1 MNYSELLS
9 SFLIDLQSL
18 YRKNVSIS
26 GASFPQILAL
36 SIIPDDGIEMSA
48 LSKKIGIDNSTAT
61 RLVMGLEKKGW
72 VNRRSATYDKRVIQV
87 TLTKDG
93 DEIQIQ
99 LERQFDSLGAAIE
112 REVDPLDRNEMI
124 EYVSS
129 LHWIL
134 SKLILKNDKLV

>member
-18 YRKNVSIS
+18 YRKNVSIN

-72 VNRRSATYDKRVIQV
+72 VNRRTANYDKRVIQV
-87 TLTKDG
+87 ALTQDG
-93 DEIQIQ
+93 DEIQTQ
-99 LERQFDSLGAAIE
+99 LEQQFDSLGAAIE

-124 EYVSS
+124 EYISS

-134 SKLILKNDKLV
+134 SKLILKNDKIV

>member
-9 SFLIDLQSL
+9 SFLVDLQSV
-18 YRKNVSIS
+18 YRSNINIE
-26 GASFPQILAL
+26 GASFPQVLAI

-72 VNRRSATYDKRVIQV
+72 VNRRSANYDKRVIQV
-87 TLTKDG
+87 ALTQEG
-93 DEIQIQ
+93 DKIQTQ
-99 LERQFDSLGAAIE
+99 LEQQFDLLGAAIE

-129 LHWIL
+129 LHWVL
-134 SKLILKNDKLV
+134 SKLILKKDKIV

>member
-72 VNRRSATYDKRVIQV
+72 VNRRSANYDKRVIQV
-87 TLTKDG
+87 ALTQDG
-93 DEIQIQ
+93 DEIQTQ
-99 LERQFDSLGAAIE
+99 LEQQFDSLGAAIE

-134 SKLILKNDKLV
+134 SKLILKNDKIV

>member
-18 YRKNVSIS
+18 HRKNISIN

-72 VNRRSATYDKRVIQV
+72 VNRRSANYDKRVIQV
-87 TLTKDG
+87 ALTKDG
-93 DEIQIQ
+93 EEIQTQ
-99 LERQFDSLGAAIE
+99 LEQQFDSLGAAIE

-124 EYVSS
+124 EYISS

-134 SKLILKNDKLV
+134 SKLILKNDKIV

>member
-1 MNYSELLS
+1 MNYSEILS

-72 VNRRSATYDKRVIQV
+72 VNRRTANYDKRVIQV
-87 TLTKDG
+87 ALTQDG
-93 DEIQIQ
+93 DEIQTE
-99 LERQFDSLGAAIE
+99 LEQQFDSLGAAIE
-112 REVDPLDRNEMI
+112 KEVDPLDRNEMI

-134 SKLILKNDKLV
+134 SKLILKNDKIV

>member
-36 SIIPDDGIEMSA
+36 SIIPDAGIEMSA

-72 VNRRSATYDKRVIQV
+72 VNRRTANYDKRVIQV
-87 TLTKDG
+87 ALTQDG
-93 DEIQIQ
+93 DEIQTQ
-99 LERQFDSLGAAIE
+99 LEQQFDSLGAAIE

-134 SKLILKNDKLV
+134 SKLILKNDKIV

>member
-1 MNYSELLS
+1 MLW
-9 SFLIDLQSL
+9 D
-18 YRKNVSIS
+18 
-26 GASFPQILAL
+26 
-36 SIIPDDGIEMSA
+36 
-48 LSKKIGIDNSTAT
+48 SK
-61 RLVMGLEKKGW
+61 KKGW

-134 SKLILKNDKLV
+134 SKLILKNDKIV

>member
-26 GASFPQILAL
+26 GASFPQIMAL

-134 SKLILKNDKLV
+134 SKLILKNDKIV

>member
-72 VNRRSATYDKRVIQV
+72 VNRRTANYDKRVIQV
-87 TLTKDG
+87 TLTQDG
-93 DEIQIQ
+93 DEIQTQ
-99 LERQFDSLGAAIE
+99 LEQQFDSLGAAIE
-112 REVDPLDRNEMI
+112 KEVDPLDRNEMI

-129 LHWIL
+129 LH
-134 SKLILKNDKLV
+134 

>member
-1 MNYSELLS
+1 MNYSEILS

-72 VNRRSATYDKRVIQV
+72 VNRRTANYDKRVIQV
-87 TLTKDG
+87 ALTQDG
-93 DEIQIQ
+93 DEIQTQ

-112 REVDPLDRNEMI
+112 KEVDPLDRNEMI

-134 SKLILKNDKLV
+134 SKLILKNDKIV

>member
-1 MNYSELLS
+1 MNYSEILS

-26 GASFPQILAL
+26 GASFPQIMAL

-134 SKLILKNDKLV
+134 SKLILKNDKIV

>member
-9 SFLIDLQSL
+9 SFLVDLQSV
-18 YRKNVSIS
+18 YRNNINIE
-26 GASFPQILAL
+26 GASFPQVLAI

-48 LSKKIGIDNSTAT
+48 LSKRIGIDNSTAT

-72 VNRRSATYDKRVIQV
+72 VNRRSANYDKRVIQV
-87 TLTKDG
+87 TLTQEG
-93 DEIQIQ
+93 DEIQTQ
-99 LERQFDSLGAAIE
+99 LEQQFDLLGAAIE

-134 SKLILKNDKLV
+134 SKMILKNDKLV

>member
-1 MNYSELLS
+1 MNYSEILS

-72 VNRRSATYDKRVIQV
+72 VNRLSANYDKRVIQV
-87 TLTKDG
+87 ALTKDG
-93 DEIQIQ
+93 DEIQTQ
-99 LERQFDSLGAAIE
+99 LEQQFDSLGAAIE

-134 SKLILKNDKLV
+134 SKLILKNDKIV

>member
-18 YRKNVSIS
+18 YRKNVCIS

-36 SIIPDDGIEMSA
+36 SIIPDDGIEMTA

-72 VNRRSATYDKRVIQV
+72 VNRRSANYDKRVIQV

-93 DEIQIQ
+93 EEIQTQ
-99 LERQFDSLGAAIE
+99 LEQQFDSLGAAIE

-134 SKLILKNDKLV
+134 SKLILKNDKIV

>member
-18 YRKNVSIS
+18 YRKNISIN

-72 VNRRSATYDKRVIQV
+72 VIRRSADYDKRVIQV
-87 TLTKDG
+87 ALTQDG
-93 DEIQIQ
+93 DEIQTQ
-99 LERQFDSLGAAIE
+99 LEQQFDSIGAAIE
-112 REVDPLDRNEMI
+112 KEVDPLDRNEMI
-124 EYVSS
+124 EYISS

-134 SKLILKNDKLV
+134 SKLILKNDKIV

>member
-1 MNYSELLS
+1 MNYSEILS

-18 YRKNVSIS
+18 YRKNVSIN

-134 SKLILKNDKLV
+134 SKLILKNDKIV

>member
-1 MNYSELLS
+1 MNYGELLS
-9 SFLIDLQSL
+9 SFLVDLQSV
-18 YRKNVSIS
+18 YRNNINIE
-26 GASFPQILAL
+26 GASFPQVLAI

-61 RLVMGLEKKGW
+61 RLVIGLEKKGW
-72 VNRRSATYDKRVIQV
+72 VNRRSANYDKRVIQV
-87 TLTKDG
+87 ALTQEG
-93 DEIQIQ
+93 DKIQTQ
-99 LERQFDSLGAAIE
+99 LEQQFDSLGAAIE

-134 SKLILKNDKLV
+134 SKLILKNDKIV

>member
-72 VNRRSATYDKRVIQV
+72 VNRRTANYDKRVIQV
-87 TLTKDG
+87 ALTQDG
-93 DEIQIQ
+93 DEIQTE
-99 LERQFDSLGAAIE
+99 LEQQFDSLGAAIE
-112 REVDPLDRNEMI
+112 KEVDPLDRNEMI
-124 EYVSS
+124 EHVSS

>member
-1 MNYSELLS
+1 MNYSEILS

-72 VNRRSATYDKRVIQV
+72 VNRRTANYDKRVIQV
-87 TLTKDG
+87 ALTQDG
-93 DEIQIQ
+93 DEIQTQ

-134 SKLILKNDKLV
+134 SKLILKNDKIV

>member
-1 MNYSELLS
+1 MNYSEILS

-72 VNRRSATYDKRVIQV
+72 VNRRSANYDKRVIQV

-112 REVDPLDRNEMI
+112 KEVDPLDRNEMI

-134 SKLILKNDKLV
+134 SKLILKNDKIV

>member
-1 MNYSELLS
+1 MNYSEILS

-72 VNRRSATYDKRVIQV
+72 VNRRTANYDKRVIQV
-87 TLTKDG
+87 ALTQDG
-93 DEIQIQ
+93 DEIQTQ
-99 LERQFDSLGAAIE
+99 LEQQFDSLGAAIE
-112 REVDPLDRNEMI
+112 KEVDPLDRNEMI

-134 SKLILKNDKLV
+134 SKLILKNDKIV

>member
-18 YRKNVSIS
+18 YRKNVSIN

-72 VNRRSATYDKRVIQV
+72 VNRRSANYDKRVIQV
-87 TLTKDG
+87 ALTQDG
-93 DEIQIQ
+93 DEIQTQ
-99 LERQFDSLGAAIE
+99 LEQQFDSLGAAIE

-134 SKLILKNDKLV
+134 SKLILKNDKIV

>member
-72 VNRRSATYDKRVIQV
+72 VNRRTANYDKRVIQV
-87 TLTKDG
+87 TLTQDG
-93 DEIQIQ
+93 DEIQAQ
-99 LERQFDSLGAAIE
+99 LEQQFDSLGAAIE

-124 EYVSS
+124 EYISS

-134 SKLILKNDKLV
+134 SKLILKNDKIV

>member
-1 MNYSELLS
+1 MNYREILS
-9 SFLIDLQSL
+9 SFLTALQRL

-61 RLVMGLEKKGW
+61 RLIMGLEKKGW

-134 SKLILKNDKLV
+134 SKLILKNDKIV

>member
-36 SIIPDDGIEMSA
+36 SIIPDAGIEMSA

-134 SKLILKNDKLV
+134 SKLILKNDKIV

>member
-72 VNRRSATYDKRVIQV
+72 VNRRSANYDKRVIQV
-87 TLTKDG
+87 TLTQDG
-93 DEIQIQ
+93 DEIQTE
-99 LERQFDSLGAAIE
+99 LEQQFDSLGAAIE
-112 REVDPLDRNEMI
+112 KEVDPLDRNEMI

-134 SKLILKNDKLV
+134 SKLILKNDKIV

>member
-72 VNRRSATYDKRVIQV
+72 VNRRSANYDKRVIQV
-87 TLTKDG
+87 TLTQAG
-93 DEIQIQ
+93 DEIQTQ
-99 LERQFDSLGAAIE
+99 LEQQFDSLGAAIE

>member
-72 VNRRSATYDKRVIQV
+72 VNRRSANYDKRVIQV
-87 TLTKDG
+87 ALTPDG
-93 DEIQIQ
+93 DEIQTQ
-99 LERQFDSLGAAIE
+99 LEQQFDLLGAAIE

-134 SKLILKNDKLV
+134 SKLILKNEKLV

>member
-1 MNYSELLS
+1 MNYSEILS

-36 SIIPDDGIEMSA
+36 SIIPDDGIEMSV

-72 VNRRSATYDKRVIQV
+72 VNRRTANYDKRVIQV
-87 TLTKDG
+87 ALTQDG
-93 DEIQIQ
+93 DEIQTQ
-99 LERQFDSLGAAIE
+99 LEQQFDSLGAAIE

-134 SKLILKNDKLV
+134 SKLILKNDKIV

>member
-18 YRKNVSIS
+18 YRKNVSIN

-72 VNRRSATYDKRVIQV
+72 VNRHSANYDKRVIQV
-87 TLTKDG
+87 ALTQDG
-93 DEIQIQ
+93 DEIQTQ
-99 LERQFDSLGAAIE
+99 LEQQFDSIGAAIE

>member
-36 SIIPDDGIEMSA
+36 SIIPDAGIEMSA

-72 VNRRSATYDKRVIQV
+72 VNRRSANYDKRVIQV
-87 TLTKDG
+87 TLTQGG
-93 DEIQIQ
+93 DEIQTQ
-99 LERQFDSLGAAIE
+99 LEQQFDSLGAAIE

-134 SKLILKNDKLV
+134 SKLILKNDKIV

>member
-26 GASFPQILAL
+26 GASFPQIMAL

-99 LERQFDSLGAAIE
+99 LERQFDSLGASIE

-134 SKLILKNDKLV
+134 SKLILKNDKIV

>member
-18 YRKNVSIS
+18 YRKNISIS

-72 VNRRSATYDKRVIQV
+72 VNRRTANYDKRVIQV
-87 TLTKDG
+87 ALTQDG
-93 DEIQIQ
+93 DEIQTQ

-134 SKLILKNDKLV
+134 SKLILKNDKIV

>member
-87 TLTKDG
+87 ALTQDG
-93 DEIQIQ
+93 DEIQTQ
-99 LERQFDSLGAAIE
+99 LEQQFDSLGAAIE

-124 EYVSS
+124 EYISS

-134 SKLILKNDKLV
+134 SKLILKNDKIV